1 LDNTDDDLEEDNDDD
16 DDDDEEELLAKEIES
31 IENKAKAETRTDT
44 DFLYNQSSLDYDL
57 TQTTISSVSSK
68 QYDNRPLTQQ
78 LMLSSSSSASSP
90 TTTSPSSS
98 ASSTPNHYLNMDS
111 SNNSNATA
119 STSFSSPSSINIPID
134 KIIEHNQLNLNKLK
148 LNSDNH
154 LLVKR
159 VNSLNSKPKR
169 LVNGDC
175 MPSSNH
181 KRVVN
186 IDDEQKGFNEVS
198 YEFLSDLS
206 KSNETDA
213 ARARLSYS
221 KSFTKN
227 TSPAVKLGNALN
239 SETGANLAS
248 SFNPFRR
255 TNISKSFSAFTSR
268 LKQQALASEAKK
280 LSHLKEENI
289 YNRHVVIKNSGIE
302 VVAKLPLSTSS
313 SLPSPTLSTCSNSS
327 SSNSSN
333 LNSNSNCGNHIADSN
348 LNFCNDKDNEIII
361 SL

>member
-1 LDNTDDDLEEDNDDD
+1 MDNTDDDLEEDEDE
-16 DDDDEEELLAKEIES
+16 DEEELLAKEIES
-31 IENKAKAETRTDT
+31 IENKAKTENRTETDY
-44 DFLYNQSSLDYDL
+44 LYNQSSLDYDL

-90 TTTSPSSS
+90 TTSPSSS

-169 LVNGDC
+169 LVNGDF

-186 IDDEQKGFNEVS
+186 IEDEQKGFNEVS

-206 KSNETDA
+206 KSNGNDA
-213 ARARLSYS
+213 ARARLNYS

-227 TSPAVKLGNALN
+227 TSPGVKLSNELS

-268 LKQQALASEAKK
+268 LKQQALANEAKK
-280 LSHLKEENI
+280 LGNLKEENI
-289 YNRHVVIKNSGIE
+289 YNRHIVINKNSGIE

-333 LNSNSNCGNHIADSN
+333 LNSNSNCGNHIVDSN
-348 LNFCNDKDNEIII
+348 LNICNDKDNEIII